1 MTDVDAL
8 CAEYLKRLNTALRD
22 RSIPQGPQIVEQ
34 ITEHLNEA
42 RAELSVQSEGAVR
55 SILERLGRPEDIAAA
70 AAAGG
75 GTGPRQRAPWFK
87 SGKGVLVSALLV
99 VLSALGL
106 TIGLLESNGSTP
118 VRTVG
123 GSTSTTTTTTTF
135 GNTAAAVT
143 VPVVLGETLSQ
154 ATVTIQSAGL
164 TIQGVDGDPN
174 GLVSAQEPAGGSR
187 VPSGSEITLHTQPAS
202 AS

>member
-8 CAEYLKRLNTALRD
+8 CAEYLKRLDTALRD

-34 ITEHLNEA
+34 ITEHLHEA

-70 AAAGG
+70 AAGG
-75 GTGPRQRAPWFK
+75 GTGPRRSAPWFK
-87 SGKGVLVSALLV
+87 SGKGVFVSALLV
-99 VLSALGL
+99 VLAALAL
-106 TIGLLESNGSTP
+106 TIGLIESNGSTP
-118 VRTVG
+118 VATVG